1 MTFAE
6 PQTAAEIR
14 ARYRAARKALWTPR
28 KVAVA
33 PDPPPKTIDRQMAEA
48 LDAIT
53 VAAAPSVYRAEPAE
67 RFAITTILMACA
79 IAGNVT
85 MDEIRSERRQK
96 RIIPARHVFCYLARN
111 HTTLSFPQIGRV
123 IGAGTIA
130 PSFTR
135 LPRLLHGLRTA
146 TQDMRRWSLRR
157 FPSSGGRND
166 HQRPHPQLCRSHRT
180 T

>member
-123 IGAGTIA
+123 IGGRDHCTVIHAASKVAAWLEDGNARYAALVTSALSI
-130 PSFTR
+130 
-135 LPRLLHGLRTA
+135 LRGA
-146 TQDMRRWSLRR
+146 K
-157 FPSSGGRND
+157 
-166 HQRPHPQLCRSHRT
+166 
-180 T
+180 

>member
-6 PQTAAEIR
+6 PQTVAELK

-28 KVAVA
+28 KVESA
-33 PDPPPKTIDRQMAEA
+33 PQPIARQMIQAH
-48 LDAIT
+48 DAIA
-53 VAAAPSVYRAEPAE
+53 VKAAPSVYRPEPAE

-96 RIIPARHVFCYLARN
+96 RIIPPRHVFCYLARN

-123 IGAGTIA
+123 IGGRDHCTVIHAATKVASWLEDGNPRYEALVASALKILRGTK
-130 PSFTR
+130 
-135 LPRLLHGLRTA
+135 
-146 TQDMRRWSLRR
+146 
-157 FPSSGGRND
+157 
-166 HQRPHPQLCRSHRT
+166 
-180 T
+180 